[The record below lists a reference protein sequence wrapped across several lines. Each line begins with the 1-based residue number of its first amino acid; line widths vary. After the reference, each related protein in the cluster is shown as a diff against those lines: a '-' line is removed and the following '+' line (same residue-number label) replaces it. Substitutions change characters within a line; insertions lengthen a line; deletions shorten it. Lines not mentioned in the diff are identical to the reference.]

1 MSSTENPADHHTDR
15 TSEPTSAPS
24 TAPSTGSSTAQ
35 SAEPA
40 TVTVPRGLAGV
51 VVTDTELGDVR
62 GSEGFYH
69 YRQFSAVDLAEAVTF
84 EEAWHLLL
92 LGSLPDAA
100 ELAAF
105 RERVGRCRPMP
116 AELADLLPT
125 ICAATDEPLQI
136 LRTALSLWGGIR
148 RLRPLFDAG
157 PDETLDAAV
166 AASAVTPTIL
176 AAAHRLKQGLELI
189 AADPALGHTADYLR
203 MLTGERPTERD
214 LRAVEQYLVST
225 MDHGFNAS
233 TFTARVIASTGAD
246 LAACLVGA
254 IGSFSGPKHGGAPSR
269 ALEALDEI
277 GTLDRAAD
285 YVRHK
290 IESGDRVMG
299 FGHAVYRTKD
309 PRSEMLKKTALT
321 FDDPLVELAVGVED
335 VFERT
340 LAELKPGRELFANVE
355 YYAGVVMKLAG
366 IDPSMFTPTF
376 CVARVAGWTAN
387 IVEQSHDPKIIRPA
401 ARYVGPP
408 PPQPVPARLP
418 QPA

>member
-1 MSSTENPADHHTDR
+1 MRSTDQLA
-15 TSEPTSAPS
+15 
-24 TAPSTGSSTAQ
+24 
-35 SAEPA
+35 
-40 TVTVPRGLAGV
+40 VMVPPGLAGV
-51 VVTDTELGDVR
+51 VVTETELGDVR
-62 GSEGFYH
+62 GAEGFYH
-69 YRQFSAVDLAEAVTF
+69 YRQYSAIDLAEAVGF

-92 LGSLPDAA
+92 HGRLPDAVQLRRFREQVGA
-100 ELAAF
+100 LRAMPEPLAA
-105 RERVGRCRPMP
+105 
-116 AELADLLPT
+116 LLPS
-125 ICAATDEPLQI
+125 ICATTDDALTI
-136 LRTALSLWGGIR
+136 VRTALSLWGGIR
-148 RLRPLFDAG
+148 RLRPLFDA
-157 PDETLDAAV
+157 DAEEIV
-166 AASAVTPTIL
+166 EAAMAAAAVTPTIL
-176 AAAHRLKQGLELI
+176 AAAHRIRQGREPI
-189 AADPALGHTADYLR
+189 EADPTLGHVDDYLR
-203 MLTGERPTERD
+203 MLTGARPNAHD

-277 GTLDRAAD
+277 GSLDRAET
-285 YVRHK
+285 YVRDK
-290 IESGDRVMG
+290 IERGDRVMG

-309 PRSEMLKKTALT
+309 PRSEMLRCTALGY
-321 FDDPLVELAVGVED
+321 DDPLVDLAVGVEA

-387 IVEQSHDPKIIRPA
+387 IVEQSHDPKMIRPS

-408 PPQPVPARLP
+408 PPPPVPAGAARS
-418 QPA
+418 A

>member
-1 MSSTENPADHHTDR
+1 MRSTDQLTL
-15 TSEPTSAPS
+15 
-24 TAPSTGSSTAQ
+24 
-35 SAEPA
+35 
-40 TVTVPRGLAGV
+40 TVPPGLAGV
-51 VVTDTELGDVR
+51 VVTETELGDVR
-62 GSEGFYH
+62 GAEGFYH
-69 YRQFSAVDLAEAVTF
+69 YRQYSAIDLAEAVSF

-92 LGSLPDAA
+92 HGALPDTAQLARFREQVGSL
-100 ELAAF
+100 
-105 RERVGRCRPMP
+105 RRMP
-116 AELADLLPT
+116 PEVADLLPA
-125 ICAATDEPLQI
+125 ICATTDDTLTI

-157 PDETLDAAV
+157 PDEIIETALAAAAV
-166 AASAVTPTIL
+166 VPTIL
-176 AAAHRLKQGLELI
+176 AAAHRIRQGNGPIE
-189 AADPALGHTADYLR
+189 ADPTLGHVDDYLR
-203 MLTGERPTERD
+203 MLTGSRPDAHD
-214 LRAVEQYLVST
+214 LRSVEQYLVST

-277 GTLDRAAD
+277 GSLDRAEA
-285 YVRHK
+285 YVRDK
-290 IESGDRVMG
+290 IERGDRVMG

-309 PRSEMLKKTALT
+309 PRSEMLRRTALGY
-321 FDDPLVELAVGVED
+321 DNPLVDLAVGVEAI
-335 VFERT
+335 FERT

-366 IDPSMFTPTF
+366 VDPSMFTPTF

-387 IVEQSHDPKIIRPA
+387 IVEQSHDPKMIRPS

-408 PPQPVPARLP
+408 PPQPVPALAARS
-418 QPA
+418 A